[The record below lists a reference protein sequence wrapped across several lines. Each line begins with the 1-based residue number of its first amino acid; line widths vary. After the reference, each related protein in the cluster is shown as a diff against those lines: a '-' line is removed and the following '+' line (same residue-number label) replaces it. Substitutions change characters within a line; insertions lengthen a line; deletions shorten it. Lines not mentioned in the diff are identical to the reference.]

1 MNKFLIFLAISLSC
15 FAGELKVITTP
26 AKPYNGNATTSVIK
40 DSSGK
45 TIATTKT
52 TNNPI
57 YAGGGTTTVVKD
69 SSGKTSSII
78 NVTPVKTPS
87 GGQVVKVRKP

>member
-1 MNKFLIFLAISLSC
+1 MKTLVYLLFAATV
-15 FAGELKVITTP
+15 FAGDLKITTLP
-26 AKPYNGNATTSVIK
+26 AKPYNGNVTTSVIK

-52 TNNPI
+52 TSNPV

-69 SSGKTSSII
+69 YSGKTSSII
-78 NVTPVKTPS
+78 NVTPVKTPG
-87 GGQVVKVRKP
+87 GGQILKARKP